1 MGMASIWKRH
11 DSGKFWIA
19 CYTDTQGRQRKVS
32 TKIPAL
38 EKNRGKALRVA
49 DELEMAH
56 KKRLTASQI
65 VTLCGNLVKDLTGED
80 MKTVSVRG
88 FVEDYLRRKR
98 GEISPKTLAAY
109 EQCTKTFLE
118 WLGAAAEED
127 MFRVEQKHIL
137 SFREHLRKSVAVAT
151 TNKLMKY
158 LKVFFRD
165 ARAARVIVENPFDG
179 VAILKKESGGS
190 GRRGFTVDE
199 LRVVMREAVGT
210 EWESLVRFGL
220 YTGQRLGDLVNL
232 RWSQV
237 DLVADEIRWATRK
250 TGRVVVVPLCLP
262 LREHILSIAGC
273 DDPGGFVHPEAAK
286 MAAQSLSNQFGEI
299 LVRCGF
305 REKKSHRKDKERQT
319 DTRKLNELS
328 FHSLRHSAVSLMKN
342 AGISPAVVQDLIG
355 HDSEAVSRVYTK
367 IETEAK
373 RKAVD
378 ALPVI

>member
-1 MGMASIWKRH
+1 M
-11 DSGKFWIA
+11 
-19 CYTDTQGRQRKVS
+19 
-32 TKIPAL
+32 
-38 EKNRGKALRVA
+38 
-49 DELEMAH
+49 EMAH

-88 FVEDYLRRKR
+88 FVQDYLSRKR
-98 GEISPKTLAAY
+98 GEIAPKTLAAY
-109 EQCTKTFLE
+109 EQGAKTFVE
-118 WLGAAAEED
+118 WLGAAADED

-158 LKVFFRD
+158 LKVLFHD

-179 VAILKKESGGS
+179 MAPLKKEAGGI

-199 LRVVMREAVGT
+199 LRLVMREAAGT

-237 DLVADEIRWATRK
+237 DPVADEIRWATRK
-250 TGRVVVVPLCLP
+250 TGRVVVVPICAP
-262 LREHILSIAGC
+262 LKEHILSIAGR
-273 DDPGGFVHPEAAK
+273 DYAAGFVHPESAK
-286 MAAQSLSNQFGEI
+286 MAGQSLSNQFGEI
-299 LVRCGF
+299 LARCGF
-305 REKKSHRKDKERQT
+305 REKKSHRKDKDKET
-319 DTRKLNELS
+319 DTRTLNELS

-378 ALPVI
+378 SLPVI